1 MKRNTRF
8 AGLVICSLTIL
19 FLAFS
24 AVAADLSGNW
34 NFAFNTEAGMIEA
47 PVALTV
53 DGENVTAKMGE
64 TELKGTVREGK
75 LEVSG
80 NHYSPEAGYEAEMK
94 LVGKVDG
101 NKISGDGAFDIYTF
115 TFTAEKGD

>member
-8 AGLVICSLTIL
+8 AGLVTCSLAIL
-19 FLAFS
+19 FLAIP

-47 PVALTV
+47 PVTLTV
-53 DGENVTAKMGE
+53 DGENVAAKMRE
-64 TELKGTVREGK
+64 TELKGTIRGGK
-75 LEVSG
+75 LDISG
-80 NHYSPEAGYEAEMK
+80 NHYSPEAGYEAELK